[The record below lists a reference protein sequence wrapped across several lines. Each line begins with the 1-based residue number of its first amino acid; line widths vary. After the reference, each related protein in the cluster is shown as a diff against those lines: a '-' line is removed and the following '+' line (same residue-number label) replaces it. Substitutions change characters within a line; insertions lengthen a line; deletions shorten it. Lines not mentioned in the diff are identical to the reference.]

1 MQNLNLIFSMGACRQ
16 KRRKTLAIFVTCE
29 KRKKGKK
36 KTYNRGLIVVRI
48 TPDMSQIFVVD
59 EASIAIFNDAIF
71 VSRISREE
79 QQIISKFDSDDVD
92 I

>member
-1 MQNLNLIFSMGACRQ
+1 M
-16 KRRKTLAIFVTCE
+16 
-29 KRKKGKK
+29 
-36 KTYNRGLIVVRI
+36 VRI
-48 TPDMSQIFVVD
+48 TPDMCQIIVLD
-59 EASIAIFNDAIF
+59 EASIAIFNDSIF

>member
-1 MQNLNLIFSMGACRQ
+1 M
-16 KRRKTLAIFVTCE
+16 
-29 KRKKGKK
+29 
-36 KTYNRGLIVVRI
+36 VRI
-48 TPDMSQIFVVD
+48 TPDMCQITVVD